1 MADLKISQLTSAT
14 LPLAG
19 TEVLPIVQ
27 SSSTKKVAT
36 DDLTVKNVRSNATTG
51 ILQIAGPG
59 AGTTRTMTTPNA
71 NFTAARTDA
80 AQSFTGDQT
89 LGTGNLIQGTAAK
102 GVNFTANTSAA
113 GMTSQLLNWYEEGT
127 FTPTLTC
134 STVGNLSVSYSIQLG
149 RYTRIGNR
157 VIINATIVTSAFT
170 HTTASGGVRL
180 SGLPF
185 NSNGT
190 AANYPVLSLWFSGI
204 TKVGYTQLTP
214 YPDPG
219 TNFLLVNA
227 SGSGV
232 SSTGVLITDLP
243 TGGNVVMIY
252 SGEYMI

>member
-14 LPLAG
+14 TPLAG

-27 SSSTKKVAT
+27 SSSTRKVAT

-59 AGTTRTMTTPNA
+59 TGTTRTMTTPNA

-89 LGTGNLIQGTAAK
+89 LSTGNLIQGTAAK
-102 GVNFTANTSAA
+102 GVNFTANTPAA
-113 GMTSQLLNWYEEGT
+113 GMTSQLLNWYEQGT
-127 FTPTLTC
+127 FTPTITC
-134 STVGNLSVSYSIQLG
+134 ATVGNLSVTYSTQVG

-157 VIINATIVTSAFT
+157 VMFNASIVTSAFT
-170 HTTASGGVRL
+170 HTTASGGLRL
-180 SGLPF
+180 GGLPF
-185 NSNGT
+185 TANSTGV
-190 AANYPVLSLWFSGI
+190 NYPVMSLWFSGV
-204 TKVGYTQLTP
+204 TKVGYTQLAP

-243 TGGNVVMIY
+243 TGGSVVMIY
-252 SGEYMI
+252 SGHYEI